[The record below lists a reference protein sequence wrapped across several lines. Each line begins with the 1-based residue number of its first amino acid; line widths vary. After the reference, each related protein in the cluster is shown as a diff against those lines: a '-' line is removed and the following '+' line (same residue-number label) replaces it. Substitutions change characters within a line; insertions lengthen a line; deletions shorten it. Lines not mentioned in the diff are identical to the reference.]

1 MWIEN
6 VSLENIKRGHH
17 FDPGVNSMLIQI
29 VDPDMEFP
37 TPIYNKFAR
46 KVHDL

>member
-6 VSLENIKRGHH
+6 VSLENIGCGHH
-17 FDPGVNSMLIQI
+17 FDPGINSMLIQI

-37 TPIYNKFAR
+37 TPILKR
-46 KVHDL
+46 WRDET

>member
-6 VSLENIKRGHH
+6 VSLENIKRGYH
-17 FDPGVNSMLIQI
+17 FYPGVNSMLIQI

-37 TPIYNKFAR
+37 KPIYIKFAR
-46 KVHDL
+46 KIHD